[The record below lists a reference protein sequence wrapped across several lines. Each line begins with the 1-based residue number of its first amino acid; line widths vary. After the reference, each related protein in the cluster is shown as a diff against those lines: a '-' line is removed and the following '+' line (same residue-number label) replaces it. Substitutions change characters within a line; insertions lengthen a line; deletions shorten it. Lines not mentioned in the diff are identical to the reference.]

1 MKLLGY
7 ILTFAIMIASIL
19 VLVVAVAVYG
29 TQKNWQT
36 AYNTLQATYQAEQ
49 TANADLQDQY
59 LNQISRLKAEQDAAR
74 QDVARLETER
84 VMLVRQNTAIQ
95 KEVDELRAASR
106 EGTAL
111 VAATEANN
119 DRLTKEVAALRQ
131 SIRENQQARDE
142 AFTRA
147 LNATTALHVTA
158 GELQQLQERN
168 QQVVEQL
175 AHVTAAA
182 NAGGVDLNGE
192 VVTPVRGIVS
202 KTQRKDGLQL
212 IEISVGADDGVKPGH
227 TVEVFRGDRYLGR
240 AEILKAD
247 PDRAVGR
254 VMREFQ
260 QGQIQEGDNV
270 ATKLRVG

>member
-7 ILTFAIMIASIL
+7 ILTFAIMFASIL

-29 TQKNWQT
+29 TQRNWQT
-36 AYNTLQATYQAEQ
+36 AFNTLQTTYQTAQ
-49 TANADLQDQY
+49 AANADLEARYLDQIAK
-59 LNQISRLKAEQDAAR
+59 LTAEQDAAR
-74 QDVARLETER
+74 QDVAKLETER
-84 VMLVRQNTAIQ
+84 DTMLRQNVAIQ
-95 KEVDELRAASR
+95 KELDQLQAASR
-106 EGTAL
+106 ESTAL

-119 DRLTKEVAALRQ
+119 QKLTEEVTALRQ
-131 SIRENQQARDE
+131 SIRENQEARDK
-142 AFTRA
+142 AFNDT
-147 LNATTALHVTA
+147 LTATTALHVTA

-175 AHVTAAA
+175 AHAKAAA
-182 NAGGVDLNGE
+182 AAGGVDLNGE
-192 VVTPVRGIVS
+192 VVTPVRGVVN
-202 KTQRKDGLQL
+202 KTQRRNGVQL
-212 IEISVGADDGVKPGH
+212 IEISVGADDGVKKGH

-240 AEILKAD
+240 AEIISAD